1 VDTIIGEVCKY
12 YKIRTNDLLLSRRGY
27 FNEPR
32 NVAIYLIRHLR
43 NDTLKDV
50 GKFFGIV
57 KNSTISSIDRRLKRE
72 MIRDQKIKRTVE
84 ALKFELSKGQE

>member
-1 VDTIIGEVCKY
+1 M
-12 YKIRTNDLLLSRRGY
+12 
-27 FNEPR
+27 
-32 NVAIYLIRHLR
+32 RHLR

-72 MIRDQKIKRTVE
+72 MIKDRKIKRNVE